1 MHGGAAQ
8 AAVPND
14 GRQRPVWRI
23 GACDASVT
31 KCHERDYNAATG
43 ADERCLSD
51 DSRRAASDARRTRA
65 N

>member
-1 MHGGAAQ
+1 MEGNGPYGVSARAMHLSQ
-8 AAVPND
+8 
-14 GRQRPVWRI
+14 
-23 GACDASVT
+23 

-43 ADERCLSD
+43 TDERCLSD